1 MDRRAGEKKV
11 EVESGMKRNSRIS
24 GGAGELDGD
33 AFFRQSEEEE
43 KWMIVDRILQ
53 FLVSVEYSLI
63 KSVINEPLIM
73 FLNIEIHVFV
83 NIEVVCN

>member
-1 MDRRAGEKKV
+1 
-11 EVESGMKRNSRIS
+11 MKRNSRIS

-53 FLVSVEYSLI
+53 FPVISRIFIDYIIKYSLMI
-63 KSVINEPLIM
+63 
-73 FLNIEIHVFV
+73 F
-83 NIEVVCN
+83 